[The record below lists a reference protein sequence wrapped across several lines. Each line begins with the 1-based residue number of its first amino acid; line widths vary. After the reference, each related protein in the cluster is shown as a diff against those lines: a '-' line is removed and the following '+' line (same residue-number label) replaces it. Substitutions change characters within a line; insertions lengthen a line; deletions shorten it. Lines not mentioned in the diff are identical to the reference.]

1 MSLKMIPIPCDNRND
16 KGAVMRGNQIIEA
29 LQSAIIRPEPL
40 WERVAAETPPWQE
53 FLKGIVLP
61 VIGVVAVLSALLL
74 KIFGYHLPMIGVV
87 RPSMTDML
95 LQIAGAIV
103 MYGISIVLLGW
114 IAAWLAGLFGGKND
128 LDRAVSMLFWISV
141 PSLLGQLLGN
151 IPFVGWVLSLG
162 LGIYSLVLLYR
173 AIPVFLD
180 LAVSERVKYFILFLI
195 ASFAV
200 SMLLGMTLGRLFVP
214 RDMMQS
220 MRPDVIVPPQ
230 MKKVGRSHPTHNG
243 TTESEN
249 PVEDYVESMAKGDYN
264 KDVISKAKED
274 RFTPPADGKLTR
286 AQVEKF
292 LALAKKVKTVEKEQA
307 RKLKEK
313 YEKKEQ
319 SEDFSISDIFN
330 GLKDFTGLATLEMKV
345 VKENGGNWAEYTWV
359 KDRVRE
365 AWYTPSL
372 SPTTEYNAKLLK
384 GYEALLKEIL

>member
-1 MSLKMIPIPCDNRND
+1 MPFNQLISSLQR
-16 KGAVMRGNQIIEA
+16 
-29 LQSAIIRPEPL
+29 AILKPEPL
-40 WERVAAETPPWQE
+40 WQEEVEKSVAWSLL
-53 FLKGIVLP
+53 LKNTVLP
-61 VIGVVAVLSALLL
+61 VIGVTAILSAILL

-95 LQIAGAIV
+95 LQIVGAIV

-114 IAAWLAGLFGGKND
+114 IAAWLAGMLGGKND
-128 LDRAVSMLFWISV
+128 LNRAVAMLFWISV
-141 PSLLGQLLGN
+141 PSLVGQVLGTL
-151 IPFVGWVLSLG
+151 PFVGWVISLG

-180 LAVSERVKYFILFLI
+180 VPVSERVKHFIFFLI
-195 ASFAV
+195 ASFVV
-200 SMLLGMTLGRLFVP
+200 SILLGMTLGRLFTP

-230 MKKVGRSHPTHNG
+230 MKEIGQSQPVQKSTKK
-243 TTESEN
+243 SEN

-264 KDVISKAKED
+264 KDVIEKAKED
-274 RFTPPADGKLTR
+274 RFIPPADGKLTK

-292 LALAKKVKTVEKEQA
+292 LALAKKVKIVEKEQA
-307 RKLKEK
+307 QKLKEK
-313 YEKKEQ
+313 YDKKEQ
-319 SEDFSISDIFN
+319 SNDFSISDVFN
-330 GLKDFTGLATLEMKV
+330 GLKDFTSLATLEMKV

-365 AWYTPSL
+365 AYYTPSL

-384 GYEALLKEIL
+384 GHEALLKEIL